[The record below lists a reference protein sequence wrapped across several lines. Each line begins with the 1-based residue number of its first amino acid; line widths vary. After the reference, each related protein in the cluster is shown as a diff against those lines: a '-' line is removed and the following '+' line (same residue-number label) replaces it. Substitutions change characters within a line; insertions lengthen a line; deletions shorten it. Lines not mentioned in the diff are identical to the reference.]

1 MKKQI
6 TKFVALSM
14 SLMLFASPLIAC
26 GKKEQESLSYE
37 TWWTSDGSES
47 SEETTE
53 PSTSQA
59 ETSTT
64 TTGETSDTAPVGLIE
79 NPFTGLIEMD
89 EANAGKRGIGITINN
104 CKVANPQRGTTEASV
119 IFEYETEGGQTRLL
133 CMYPDISKIP
143 LVGAVRSGRVG
154 ASDMC
159 AGTGAI
165 FVCWGSDTTAVPA
178 HVRNYSIDWV
188 DLNNYIYDS
197 LHGHDADEV
206 PEGRFCWRDREWMNQ
221 PGHRTGIEHCGV
233 TRGDFILKALEKTN
247 VDISGTEPRMFNFV
261 KTGTAKMTDAVDCT
275 EINVYFSGT
284 NDDGLFT
291 YNAAEGVY
299 YKSQYNGDPQM
310 DCNVDKQISFTNVFV
325 LYVPINPRPND
336 HSAERHKDIHFEE
349 GGSGYYVSN
358 GKLENITWTK
368 PTPNDPIKCFD
379 SKGNEIEVNAGKSY
393 ICVVDTD
400 YAKKTTYK

>member
-1 MKKQI
+1 MKKHI
-6 TKFVALSM
+6 IKLAALSM
-14 SLMLFASPLIAC
+14 SLMLFASPLTGC
-26 GKKEQESLSYE
+26 GKNKQETVSYE

-47 SEETTE
+47 SSETTSE
-53 PSTSQA
+53 PS
-59 ETSTT
+59 ETT
-64 TTGETSDTAPVGLIE
+64 TTKPETSETSETMPENLAV
-79 NPFTGLIEMD
+79 NPFTGLYDMD
-89 EANAGKRGIGITINN
+89 KENVGKRGIGITINN

-133 CMYPDISKIP
+133 CMYPDISKVP

-154 ASDMC
+154 AADMC

-165 FVCWGSDTTAVPA
+165 FVCWGADYTAVPA
-178 HVRNYSIDWV
+178 HVKNNKIDWM
-188 DLNNYIYDS
+188 DLNDYIYDS
-197 LHGHDADEV
+197 LRGHDADEV

-221 PGHRTGIEHCGV
+221 PGHRTGVEHCGV
-233 TRGDFILKALEKTN
+233 TRGDFIMKATEKFKL
-247 VDISGTEPRMFNFV
+247 DIAGEMPMMFNFV
-261 KTGTAKMTDAVDCT
+261 ETGKAKMTDAVDCT
-275 EINVYFSGT
+275 EMNVYFSGT
-284 NDDGLFT
+284 NDDGLFV

-299 YKSQYNGDPQM
+299 YKSQYNGEPQM

-325 LYVPINPRPND
+325 LFVPINARPND
-336 HSAERHKDIHFEE
+336 YSSERHKDIHFEE

-368 PTPNDPIKCFD
+368 PTPNDQIKCFD
-379 SKGNEIEVNAGKSY
+379 STGKEIEVNAGKSY